1 MSYSRDRNHYAAY
14 RWYYGRGYSYNNV
27 LSVVDEF
34 LGSELINEER
44 ASPGQLR
51 RQSRIKPTPL
61 FASLLGPVKR
71 VVYAPL
77 QLIRFKDS
85 HGRLVRFQETAQ
97 SRKLSRQVCRL
108 NEALASV
115 SISLTSPDIRW
126 DGGPVTI
133 VDGQVVYPTKV
144 QGYRVFN
151 ASWHAG
157 GRFYGPF
164 WQNLTK
170 LRRLQLAIDE
180 TPVAE
185 FDFAQLHPRLIYA
198 EFGDCPEGDAYT
210 ISGFENQRS
219 NVKVAW
225 QIMLNAPSR
234 RSAILALAQE
244 LGGFCKQQQAVLLL
258 EALERRHE
266 RISSVFYSGA
276 GLRLQRIDSDLMM
289 KVEGG
294 CISEGIVALPVHDSF
309 IVQEGRS
316 TSRLQE
322 VMEREL
328 ELVLRRLA
336 FAA

>member
-1 MSYSRDRNHYAAY
+1 MNVLCADQHLSFHWTGVDDEQENKLGKFAASPHRDSTRHAIATNLYLAHRGSRWVSYSRDRNHYAAY

-34 LGSELINEER
+34 LGSELISEER

-51 RQSRIKPTPL
+51 WQSRIKPTPL

-164 WQNLTK
+164 GKT
-170 LRRLQLAIDE
+170 
-180 TPVAE
+180 
-185 FDFAQLHPRLIYA
+185 
-198 EFGDCPEGDAYT
+198 
-210 ISGFENQRS
+210 S
-219 NVKVAW
+219 
-225 QIMLNAPSR
+225 PS
-234 RSAILALAQE
+234 
-244 LGGFCKQQQAVLLL
+244 
-258 EALERRHE
+258 
-266 RISSVFYSGA
+266 
-276 GLRLQRIDSDLMM
+276 
-289 KVEGG
+289 
-294 CISEGIVALPVHDSF
+294 
-309 IVQEGRS
+309 
-316 TSRLQE
+316 
-322 VMEREL
+322 
-328 ELVLRRLA
+328 
-336 FAA
+336 

>member
-1 MSYSRDRNHYAAY
+1 M
-14 RWYYGRGYSYNNV
+14 
-27 LSVVDEF
+27 
-34 LGSELINEER
+34 
-44 ASPGQLR
+44 
-51 RQSRIKPTPL
+51 
-61 FASLLGPVKR
+61 
-71 VVYAPL
+71 
-77 QLIRFKDS
+77 
-85 HGRLVRFQETAQ
+85 
-97 SRKLSRQVCRL
+97 
-108 NEALASV
+108 
-115 SISLTSPDIRW
+115 
-126 DGGPVTI
+126 
-133 VDGQVVYPTKV
+133 
-144 QGYRVFN
+144 
-151 ASWHAG
+151 
-157 GRFYGPF
+157 
-164 WQNLTK
+164 
-170 LRRLQLAIDE
+170 AIDE